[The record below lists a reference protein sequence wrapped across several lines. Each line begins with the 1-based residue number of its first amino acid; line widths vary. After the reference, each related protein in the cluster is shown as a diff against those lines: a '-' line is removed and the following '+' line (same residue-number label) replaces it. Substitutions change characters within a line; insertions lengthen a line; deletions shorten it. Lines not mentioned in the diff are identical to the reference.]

1 MSAPALW
8 DPDVFTAG
16 PPHEFLAE
24 LRRTE
29 PVYWQDMPDEP
40 GFWAVLTHADLTAVA
55 REPVLYSASEGGVVL
70 ENLDAVNLEQM
81 RGMLLAMDPPRHVAY
96 RRPLAPSF
104 KARVIAGLEGR
115 IRTICR
121 EIMATAREAVD
132 VDFVHDVAT
141 LLPSQVVGELMGL
154 PRDDWHQIQAWAE
167 QNTSGQDPDI
177 VGAEAAETYGAGES
191 ATMHM
196 AMYAMQFAAQR
207 RTEAPRDDLTSL
219 ILAGNF
225 GDGPMSDLEFG
236 IFFVQLVTA
245 GNDTTK
251 TMLSAGLLALLQHPD
266 QLAEV
271 RADPSMLPGAVEE
284 ILRYENPLHYFRRTA
299 TADSVLHGTEIAT
312 GDKVLMYYTS
322 ANRDEKVFTDP
333 HRFDIHRSPNPHL
346 SFGIGEHFCLGAHLA
361 RLEGQIFFEE
371 VLATFSTIELT
382 GEPVRVR
389 SNLNNGYK
397 RMPLRLVA

>member
-1 MSAPALW
+1 MTQNLW

-16 PPHEFLAE
+16 PPHELLGE
-24 LRRTE
+24 LRRTQ
-29 PVYWQDMPDEP
+29 PVYWQDMPAEP

-70 ENLDAVNLEQM
+70 ENLDPVNLEQM
-81 RGMLLAMDPPRHVAY
+81 RGMLLAMDPPKHIAY

-104 KARVIAGLEGR
+104 KARVIGGLEGR

-121 EIMATAREAVD
+121 EIMATAREVGD

-154 PRDDWHQIQAWAE
+154 PPQDWDQIQAWAE
-167 QNTSGQDPDI
+167 QNTSGQDPEI
-177 VGAEAAETYGAGES
+177 VGEQGSEDASAYETGGNAN
-191 ATMHM
+191 MQM

-207 RTEAPRDDLTSL
+207 RTEEPRDDLTSL

-251 TMLSAGLLALLQHPD
+251 TMLSSGVLAL
-266 QLAEV
+266 
-271 RADPSMLPGAVEE
+271 
-284 ILRYENPLHYFRRTA
+284 Y
-299 TADSVLHGTEIAT
+299 
-312 GDKVLMYYTS
+312 
-322 ANRDEKVFTDP
+322 
-333 HRFDIHRSPNPHL
+333 SPNAL
-346 SFGIGEHFCLGAHLA
+346 SPGPSINPARKRFGPIA
-361 RLEGQIFFEE
+361 RRIVVARRNAVTNVNSLPMSRTDVI
-371 VLATFSTIELT
+371 
-382 GEPVRVR
+382 PVARYVGNH
-389 SNLNNGYK
+389 SN
-397 RMPLRLVA
+397 